1 MKPYLICLNLDG
13 MAPDGD
19 KRGMKILP
27 LSEGEQDLELLKIIA
42 HSGYKGAIGIIG
54 HTNDD
59 VELRLR
65 DNLDGLDWLGPQL
78 DGKPAAKK
86 PEARLP
92 LLPKPAAPVKPGK

>member
-27 LSEGEQDLELLKIIA
+27 LSEGEQDLDLLKIIA
-42 HSGYKGAIGIIG
+42 TSGYKGPIGIIG
-54 HTNDD
+54 HTNHD

-65 DNLDGLDWLGPQL
+65 DNLDGLDWLVPQIE
-78 DGKPAAKK
+78 GKPAG
-86 PEARLP
+86 
-92 LLPKPAAPVKPGK
+92 PKPAMRVSLLSKTAPNPTPAQ